1 MSLSAFVITF
11 GCDFHDLSVPDPSIT
26 GAIRNR
32 LWNTR
37 NTCGIFIRE
46 YRFAARMSVQRS
58 PVIALV
64 CFPERHR
71 RLNVAN
77 TGKPSRRT
85 YRSLYGIHTLCS
97 HGNLCKSDTIV
108 GSTTRETR
116 RQIGCNLLLT
126 KSAMHSTEVR
136 INCSFFSPPFSL
148 LQAHVVE
155 CTVEMLF
162 ALKKMRVTA
171 RTVHVS
177 IKKR

>member
-1 MSLSAFVITF
+1 MYLRQNAITSFRSKSYFIDFSLISQRGSANNFTLCIRHYF
-11 GCDFHDLSVPDPSIT
+11 LSVISTTYRSVANPSIT

-64 CFPERHR
+64 CFPKRHR

-85 YRSLYGIHTLCS
+85 YRSLYDIHQPL
-97 HGNLCKSDTIV
+97 
-108 GSTTRETR
+108 
-116 RQIGCNLLLT
+116 
-126 KSAMHSTEVR
+126 
-136 INCSFFSPPFSL
+136 
-148 LQAHVVE
+148 
-155 CTVEMLF
+155 
-162 ALKKMRVTA
+162 
-171 RTVHVS
+171 
-177 IKKR
+177 

>member
-1 MSLSAFVITF
+1 MSL
-11 GCDFHDLSVPDPSIT
+11 
-26 GAIRNR
+26 IRGSR
-32 LWNTR
+32 
-37 NTCGIFIRE
+37 
-46 YRFAARMSVQRS
+46 
-58 PVIALV
+58 
-64 CFPERHR
+64 
-71 RLNVAN
+71 
-77 TGKPSRRT
+77 SRRT

-116 RQIGCNLLLT
+116 RQIGSNLLLT

-162 ALKKMRVTA
+162 ALKKMQDESLRVP
-171 RTVHVS
+171 S
-177 IKKR
+177 MSQLKKDNNKRPAQATIQLFLQFYDPFW